1 MSYVNSAS
9 SYSQNNVTIVNCG
22 YANSSLRELE
32 ENLTGLIN
40 ELSKKEE
47 HDKDFSNKDL
57 SM

>member
-40 ELSKKEE
+40 ELSKKRRA
-47 HDKDFSNKDL
+47 
-57 SM
+57 